1 MSEASQQRE
10 VKRNNKIMKKG
21 FNFTIGGQKYET
33 TVKEIEPNV
42 AEVVV
47 NGTSFIVEFQK
58 NESKKVKAA
67 RVAAPTAAPSA
78 APVAAK
84 PAGAAVVKS
93 PLPGSIVKVMVKPGD
108 SVKKGDT
115 LLTME
120 SMKMENVVAS
130 EYTGTVKNV
139 LVAAG
144 QNVMQDDKLVEIE
157 TVAVAATPA
166 APKPVAAPQP
176 KPAAAPAPAPAP
188 AAAPVGGNKINSPL
202 PGSVI
207 SVAVKEGQAVKK
219 GDTLLV
225 LESMKMENPILAD
238 CDGTVSKIAVAPGQS
253 VMQDDLLVV
262 IA

>member
-1 MSEASQQRE
+1 
-10 VKRNNKIMKKG
+10 MKKG

-67 RVAAPTAAPSA
+67 RVAAPTAAPTA
-78 APVAAK
+78 ATVAK

-139 LVAAG
+139 LVTAG

-157 TVAVAATPA
+157 TVAEAAAPA

-176 KPAAAPAPAPAP
+176 KPSAAPAPAPAPAP

-262 IA
+262 IG

>member
-1 MSEASQQRE
+1 
-10 VKRNNKIMKKG
+10 MKKG

-67 RVAAPTAAPSA
+67 RVAAPTAT
-78 APVAAK
+78 PVASVAK

-108 SVKKGDT
+108 SIKKGDT

-139 LVAAG
+139 LVQAG

-157 TVAVAATPA
+157 TVAVAAAPA
-166 APKPVAAPQP
+166 PAPVAAPQP
-176 KPAAAPAPAPAP
+176 KPAPAPAPAAAP

-225 LESMKMENPILAD
+225 LESMKMENPIMAE
-238 CDGTVSKIAVAPGQS
+238 CDGTVAKIAVTAGQS
-253 VMQDDLLVV
+253 VMQDDLLIV

>member
-1 MSEASQQRE
+1 
-10 VKRNNKIMKKG
+10 MKKG

-67 RVAAPTAAPSA
+67 RVAAPSAAPTA

-108 SVKKGDT
+108 SIKKGDT

-139 LVAAG
+139 LVQAG

-157 TVAVAATPA
+157 TVAVAAAPA
-166 APKPVAAPQP
+166 PAPVAAPQP
-176 KPAAAPAPAPAP
+176 KPAPAPAAAPAPAP
-188 AAAPVGGNKINSPL
+188 AAAPVGGNKISSPL

-207 SVAVKEGQAVKK
+207 SVAVTEGQAVKK

-225 LESMKMENPILAD
+225 LESMKMENPILSD
-238 CDGTVSKIAVAPGQS
+238 CDGTVTKIAVAAGQS

-262 IA
+262 IG

>member
-1 MSEASQQRE
+1 
-10 VKRNNKIMKKG
+10 MKKG

-67 RVAAPTAAPSA
+67 RVAAPTAAPTA

-84 PAGAAVVKS
+84 PAGAATVKS

-139 LVAAG
+139 LVQAG

-157 TVAVAATPA
+157 TVAVAAAPA
-166 APKPVAAPQP
+166 PQPVAAPQP
-176 KPAAAPAPAPAP
+176 KPAAVPAPAPAP

>member
-1 MSEASQQRE
+1 
-10 VKRNNKIMKKG
+10 MKKK
-21 FNFTIGGQKYET
+21 FSFTIGGQKYDT
-33 TVKEIEPNV
+33 TVKEIETNV
-42 AEVVV
+42 AEVIV

-58 NESKKVKAA
+58 KESKKVTAA
-67 RVAAPTAAPSA
+67 RVAAPAASVAAAPAQPTGSA
-78 APVAAK
+78 T
-84 PAGAAVVKS
+84 VKS

-139 LVAAG
+139 LVQPG

-157 TVAVAATPA
+157 TVAVAAAPA
-166 APKPVAAPQP
+166 APKPAPVAP
-176 KPAAAPAPAPAP
+176 KAAPAPQPAPAPTPATAP
-188 AAAPVGGNKINSPL
+188 AAAPVGGNKVNSPL

-225 LESMKMENPILAD
+225 LESMKMENPIMAD
-238 CDGTVSKIAVAPGQS
+238 CDGTVTKIAVAPGQS

>member
-1 MSEASQQRE
+1 
-10 VKRNNKIMKKG
+10 MKKG

-67 RVAAPTAAPSA
+67 RVAAPAAAPTA

-108 SVKKGDT
+108 SIKKGDT

-157 TVAVAATPA
+157 TVAVAAAPA
-166 APKPVAAPQP
+166 PAPVAAPQP
-176 KPAAAPAPAPAP
+176 KPAPAPAP

-207 SVAVKEGQAVKK
+207 SVAVTEGQAVKK

-225 LESMKMENPILAD
+225 LESMKMENPILSD
-238 CDGTVSKIAVAPGQS
+238 CDGTVTKIAVAAGQS

-262 IA
+262 IG

>member
-1 MSEASQQRE
+1 
-10 VKRNNKIMKKG
+10 MKKG

-67 RVAAPTAAPSA
+67 RVAAPTAAPTA

-84 PAGAAVVKS
+84 PAGAATVKS

-120 SMKMENVVAS
+120 SMKMENIVAS

-139 LVAAG
+139 LVQAG

-157 TVAVAATPA
+157 TVAEAAAPA
-166 APKPVAAPQP
+166 APKAVAAPQP

-188 AAAPVGGNKINSPL
+188 APVGGNKVNSPL

>member
-1 MSEASQQRE
+1 
-10 VKRNNKIMKKG
+10 MKKG

-67 RVAAPTAAPSA
+67 RVAAPTAAPTA
-78 APVAAK
+78 VPVAAK
-84 PAGAAVVKS
+84 PAGAATVKS

-108 SVKKGDT
+108 NVKKGDT

-139 LVAAG
+139 LVQAG

-157 TVAVAATPA
+157 TVAVAA
-166 APKPVAAPQP
+166 APKPAPVAPKAAPAPQP
-176 KPAAAPAPAPAP
+176 TPAPAPAT
-188 AAAPVGGNKINSPL
+188 APVGGNKVNSPL

-225 LESMKMENPILAD
+225 LESMKMENPIMAD
-238 CDGTVSKIAVAPGQS
+238 CDGTVTKIAVAAGQS

>member
-1 MSEASQQRE
+1 
-10 VKRNNKIMKKG
+10 MKKG

-67 RVAAPTAAPSA
+67 RVAAPTAAPTA

-84 PAGAAVVKS
+84 PAGAATVKS

-139 LVAAG
+139 LVQAG

-157 TVAVAATPA
+157 TVAEAAAPA
-166 APKPVAAPQP
+166 APKAVAAPQP
-176 KPAAAPAPAPAP
+176 KPAAAPAPAPA
-188 AAAPVGGNKINSPL
+188 AAPVGGNKVNSPL

-262 IA
+262 IG

>member
-1 MSEASQQRE
+1 
-10 VKRNNKIMKKG
+10 MKKG

-67 RVAAPTAAPSA
+67 RVAAPTAAPTA
-78 APVAAK
+78 AAVAK

-108 SVKKGDT
+108 SIKKGDT

-120 SMKMENVVAS
+120 SMKMENIVAS

-139 LVAAG
+139 LVVAG

-157 TVAVAATPA
+157 TVAESAAPA

-176 KPAAAPAPAPAP
+176 KPAAPAPAPAPAP

-225 LESMKMENPILAD
+225 LESMKMENPILSD
-238 CDGTVSKIAVAPGQS
+238 CDGTITKIAVAAGQS

-262 IA
+262 IG

>member
-1 MSEASQQRE
+1 
-10 VKRNNKIMKKG
+10 MKKK
-21 FNFTIGGQKYET
+21 FSFTIGGQKYDT
-33 TVKEIEPNV
+33 TVKEIETNV

-58 NESKKVKAA
+58 KESKKVKAA
-67 RVAAPTAAPSA
+67 HVAAPTAAPTAS
-78 APVAAK
+78 PVAAK

-108 SVKKGDT
+108 SIKKGDT

-139 LVAAG
+139 LVQAG

-157 TVAVAATPA
+157 TVAEA
-166 APKPVAAPQP
+166 APAPKAVAAPQP
-176 KPAAAPAPAPAP
+176 APAPAPAAAPAPAP

-207 SVAVKEGQAVKK
+207 SVAVTEGQAVKK

-225 LESMKMENPILAD
+225 LESMKMENPILSD
-238 CDGTVSKIAVAPGQS
+238 CDGTVTKIAVAAGQS

-262 IA
+262 IG

>member
-1 MSEASQQRE
+1 
-10 VKRNNKIMKKG
+10 MKKG
-21 FNFTIGGQKYET
+21 FSFIIGGQQYDT
-33 TVKEIEPNV
+33 IVKEKEPNI

-47 NGTSFIVEFQK
+47 NGTSFIVEFKK

-67 RVAAPTAAPSA
+67 RTAAPVSVPVAAPAQPTGTAT
-78 APVAAK
+78 
-84 PAGAAVVKS
+84 VKS

-108 SVKKGDT
+108 SIKKGET

-120 SMKMENVVAS
+120 SMKMENIVAS

-139 LVAAG
+139 LVQAG

-157 TVAVAATPA
+157 TVAVAAAPA
-166 APKPVAAPQP
+166 APKAVAAPQP

-188 AAAPVGGNKINSPL
+188 APAAAPVGGNKVNSPL

>member
-1 MSEASQQRE
+1 
-10 VKRNNKIMKKG
+10 MKKG

-67 RVAAPTAAPSA
+67 RVAAPTAAPTA

-84 PAGAAVVKS
+84 PAGAATVKS

-139 LVAAG
+139 LVQAG

-157 TVAVAATPA
+157 TVAVAAAPA
-166 APKPVAAPQP
+166 APK
-176 KPAAAPAPAPAP
+176 PAPAPAP
-188 AAAPVGGNKINSPL
+188 ATAPVGGNKVNSPL

-225 LESMKMENPILAD
+225 LESMKMENPIMAD
-238 CDGTVSKIAVAPGQS
+238 CDGTVTKIAVAPGQS

>member
-1 MSEASQQRE
+1 
-10 VKRNNKIMKKG
+10 MKKG
-21 FNFTIGGQKYET
+21 FSFIIGGQKYDT
-33 TVKEIEPNV
+33 TVKEKEPNI

-47 NGTSFIVEFQK
+47 NGTSFIVEFKK

-67 RVAAPTAAPSA
+67 RTAAPAATVAA
-78 APVAAK
+78 APAQ
-84 PAGAAVVKS
+84 PAGAATVKS
-93 PLPGSIVKVMVKPGD
+93 PLPGSIVKVMVKAGD

-120 SMKMENVVAS
+120 SMKMENIVAS

-139 LVAAG
+139 LVQPG

-157 TVAVAATPA
+157 TVAVAAAPAPAPKPAPA
-166 APKPVAAPQP
+166 APK
-176 KPAAAPAPAPAP
+176 AAPAPQPAPAPTPAP
-188 AAAPVGGNKINSPL
+188 AAAPVGGTKVNSPL

-207 SVAVKEGQAVKK
+207 KVNVTEGQAVKK

-225 LESMKMENPILAD
+225 LESMKMENPILAE
-238 CDGTVSKIAVAPGQS
+238 CDGTVAKITVAAGQS

-262 IA
+262 IG

>member
-1 MSEASQQRE
+1 
-10 VKRNNKIMKKG
+10 MKKG

-67 RVAAPTAAPSA
+67 RVAAPTAAPTA
-78 APVAAK
+78 AAVAK
-84 PAGAAVVKS
+84 PTGAATVKS

-157 TVAVAATPA
+157 TVAEAAAPA

-176 KPAAAPAPAPAP
+176 KPAAAPAPAPAPAP

-225 LESMKMENPILAD
+225 LESMKMENPILSD

>member
-1 MSEASQQRE
+1 
-10 VKRNNKIMKKG
+10 MKKK
-21 FNFTIGGQKYET
+21 FSFTIGGQKYDT
-33 TVKEIEPNV
+33 TVKEIETNV

-58 NESKKVKAA
+58 KESKKVTAA
-67 RVAAPTAAPSA
+67 RVAAPAASVAAAPA
-78 APVAAK
+78 Q
-84 PAGAAVVKS
+84 PAGAATVKS

-139 LVAAG
+139 LVQPG

-157 TVAVAATPA
+157 TVAVAAAPA

-176 KPAAAPAPAPAP
+176 KPAAAPAPQPAPAPAP
-188 AAAPVGGNKINSPL
+188 AAAPVGGNKVNSPL

-225 LESMKMENPILAD
+225 LESMKMENPIMAD
-238 CDGTVSKIAVAPGQS
+238 CDGTVTKIAVAAGQS

>member
-1 MSEASQQRE
+1 
-10 VKRNNKIMKKG
+10 MKKG

-67 RVAAPTAAPSA
+67 RVAAPTATPTA
-78 APVAAK
+78 AAVAK

-120 SMKMENVVAS
+120 SMKMENIVAS

-157 TVAVAATPA
+157 TVAVAAAPA

-176 KPAAAPAPAPAP
+176 KPAAAPAPAPASAP